1 MLLTSYRSDI
11 YGIDE
16 FVSTPYGQRNSKT
29 LFFDEL
35 PEEEKHNAIFK
46 VLLQNFTIVERE
58 RQRLDIAKDKM
69 MNKSLP
75 TSNSTTR
82 KNWRY
87 LNYINM
93 QDLAKCEKDFADF
106 HAGNTERL
114 IDLIRA
120 NFCLFRNTSYGL
132 TTYSYRTHLIDKRIK
147 PFL

>member
-11 YGIDE
+11 YGVDE

-46 VLLQNFTIVERE
+46 VLLQIFTIAERE
-58 RQRLDIAKDKM
+58 RQRLDIVKDKM
-69 MNKSLP
+69 MNKSLA

-106 HAGNTERL
+106 HAGNVERL

-132 TTYSYRTHLIDKRIK
+132 TTYHYRTHLIDKRIK

>member
-1 MLLTSYRSDI
+1 M
-11 YGIDE
+11 
-16 FVSTPYGQRNSKT
+16 
-29 LFFDEL
+29 
-35 PEEEKHNAIFK
+35 
-46 VLLQNFTIVERE
+46 LLQNFTIVERE
-58 RQRLDIAKDKM
+58 RQRLSIVKDKM
-69 MNKSLP
+69 MNKSLAS
-75 TSNSTTR
+75 SNSTTR

-93 QDLAKCEKDFADF
+93 QDLARCEQDFADF

-132 TTYSYRTHLIDKRIK
+132 TTYHYRTHLIDKRIK